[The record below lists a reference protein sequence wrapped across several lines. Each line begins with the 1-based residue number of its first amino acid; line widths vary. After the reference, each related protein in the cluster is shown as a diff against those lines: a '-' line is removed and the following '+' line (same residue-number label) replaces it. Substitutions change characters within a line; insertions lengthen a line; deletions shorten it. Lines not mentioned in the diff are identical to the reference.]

1 MSDRTPS
8 TLSLFSGA
16 GGLDFGFEAAG
27 FEVRAA
33 LEFDADSCATYRKH
47 SGAEVLEADVLE
59 VPTVRLLAACGA
71 RAGDIDT
78 LIGGPPCQPFSKAG
92 YWATGDAKRLNDPR
106 AATLGAY
113 LRVLEET
120 RPRVMLLENVEGMD
134 YRGKDEGFRT
144 FEREVEAI
152 NARTGCAYRLHWKVL
167 NAADYG
173 VPQFR
178 RRFIVVAARDGS
190 AFDFPEPTHGG
201 PDAADLYTRVEPHRT
216 AWDALGD
223 LPADPDEDLA
233 LRGKWAD
240 LLPSIPEGENYLWHT
255 ERGGGVELFGWRRR
269 FWSFLLKLAKDKP
282 SWTIPAQ
289 PGPATGPFHWR
300 SRRLSTRELCR
311 LQTFPDHVE
320 PHGGR
325 GSIQKQIGN
334 AVPSLLGEV
343 LARDIRRQLLGQS
356 ASEKAPRLLPPRRGA
371 PPPPEAIGPV
381 PDRMREGIGRHSA
394 HPGTGLGY
402 GALARAGTA

>member
-1 MSDRTPS
+1 MSDWTPS

-47 SGAEVLEADVLE
+47 SEAEVIEADALH
-59 VPTVRLLAACGA
+59 VPTDRLLAACGA
-71 RAGDIDT
+71 GVGGIDT

-92 YWATGDAKRLNDPR
+92 YWATGDAKRLDDPR

-113 LRVLEET
+113 LRILEEAQ
-120 RPRVMLLENVEGMD
+120 PRVMLLENVEGMD
-134 YRGKDEGFRT
+134 YRKKDEGFRS
-144 FEREVEAI
+144 FEREVDAI
-152 NARTGCAYRLHWKVL
+152 NGRTGSAYRLHCKVL

-178 RRFIVVAARDGS
+178 RRFIVVAARDG
-190 AFDFPEPTHGG
+190 AGFEFPEPTHGG

-223 LPADPDEDLA
+223 LPAEPEEDLA

-255 ERGGGVELFGWRRR
+255 DRGGGVELFGWRRR

-300 SRRLSTRELCR
+300 SRRLSMRELCR
-311 LQTFPDHVE
+311 LQTFPDRVNIV
-320 PHGGR
+320 GGR
-325 GSIQKQIGN
+325 GSVQKQVGN

-343 LARDIRRQLLGQS
+343 LAREIRRQLLGHTPP
-356 ASEKAPRLLPPRRGA
+356 AEGLKLLPPRRGA
-371 PPPPEAIGPV
+371 APPPEPVGPV
-381 PDRMREGIGRHSA
+381 PERLLGDIGTQSA

-402 GALARAGTA
+402 GALARAGA